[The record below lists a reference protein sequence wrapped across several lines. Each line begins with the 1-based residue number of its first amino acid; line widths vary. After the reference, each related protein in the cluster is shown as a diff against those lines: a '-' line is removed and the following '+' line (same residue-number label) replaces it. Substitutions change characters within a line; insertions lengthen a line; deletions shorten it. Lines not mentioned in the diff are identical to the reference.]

1 MHRRKSWSDSGVS
14 EVIGTILILAMTV
27 VLFASIIIW
36 VSTLP
41 TPPASTRVDMDGSLS
56 PIYDDAVAW
65 AGANITIQHRGGE
78 SLTSHKTEILLV
90 VERGAAIDSET
101 LRTRGTVSGL
111 PYGID
116 GPDLDWDA
124 GERWSYT
131 NYSILADDRVS
142 VLVIDFV
149 KSQIV
154 WNEPLRPPLGVY
166 PPLFLEK
173 WLDGDVATAFTRD
186 IPLTGRP
193 FGLYVRLSD
202 PDGDLDAG
210 SVTFELMFG
219 PRGVY
224 QLYDDGTN
232 GDYIAD
238 DGIFSRYTTTLVPAT
253 GWDRGIVLLR
263 AEDIAGHVA
272 DTRLIFQ
279 VKQGPEDETGGGGQ
293 GPLDLNFQNEF
304 QAWAIYND
312 TEWDALRWAAN
323 ETRRFEK
330 GEVVVVVVASQYL
343 KNLALQNDFMLYNP
357 DDVPQRPVVYSDPPY
372 TQNPDSDT
380 IPSTTDAFRFSEYTS
395 GFYVYEYRFSTDSAA
410 YEFDGVQLA
419 YGQYHLEITLRAS
432 NVPSPRNQFNTVDGI
447 TVTDA
452 GGNAPAYP
460 LLEFFADSGHTQPT
474 NEFRFTDVLY
484 ARVRVQDTDAGV
496 TAGDVVISDFIG
508 GIQVWP
514 RPGTAPVSA
523 VTTNGTLYYKFTVDL
538 STPSPDPWI
547 IGRNSY
553 GFRLKW
559 IQDANEDYALSKQ
572 VVIQGPRWR
581 LDVATSMEEWGHPVY
596 STKWYAFLNE
606 NDDLWSLYM
615 IEKYDTSPSQQT
627 PPWGGGSF
635 RQMVLA
641 DTDEDG
647 DLDAIT
653 GLHTTSGPLSS
664 KVFLYRNLLGNG
676 HLWERQ
682 QVVDYGSNQVLAVAA
697 GRLDKDTDVDI
708 VVGLDNGTLYRYM
721 NQGGVWAGLMI
732 VDVPGAITALKVADY
747 DMDGDKD
754 IFVGRSTDN
763 QVTIYLNNGAGTF
776 GSPVSVAVGATVY
789 DLVVADIDGDQDND
803 LIIARGANVRV
814 YFYTGSGYGGSPETL
829 TTSGNALAVDVG
841 YIDGDPNL
849 DVVAGTSTGNLYWWR
864 NGPWGRTLITTLAG
878 SDQVLSLR
886 CGDVDGD
893 FLDDVVIGSNLGD
906 VRWFRHTSSGLWNDN
921 LIQKVGAKAY
931 DVDIGDVDRG
941 VIIDRSK

>member
-27 VLFASIIIW
+27 VLFASIILW
-36 VSTLP
+36 VSSIP
-41 TPPASTRVDMDGSLS
+41 SPEASTRLDMDGNLI
-56 PIYDDAVAW
+56 PIYDAGVW
-65 AGANITIQHRGGE
+65 SGANITIQHRGGE
-78 SLTSHKTEILLV
+78 SLASHRTEILLV
-90 VERGAAIDSET
+90 VERGGSVDSET
-101 LRTRGTVSGL
+101 LKTHGTVLGL

-131 NYSILADDRVS
+131 NYSILSDDRVS

-154 WNEPLRPPLGVY
+154 WSEPLRPPLGVH

-186 IPLTGRP
+186 IPETGLP
-193 FGLYVRLSD
+193 FGLYVRLTD
-202 PDGDLDAG
+202 QDGDLDV
-210 SVTFELMFG
+210 SNVTFTLTVG
-219 PRGVY
+219 PKGTYR
-224 QLYDDGTN
+224 LYDDGTN
-232 GDYIAD
+232 GDFVAN
-238 DGIFSRYTTTLVPAT
+238 DGIFSRFDSSLKPAKS
-253 GWDRGIVLLR
+253 WDGGIILLK
-263 AEDIAGHVA
+263 AQDLAGHVT
-272 DTRLIFQ
+272 DSRMVFE
-279 VKQGPEDETGGGGQ
+279 VVEGPGGQGGGG
-293 GPLDLNFQNEF
+293 GGSSPLDLNFQNEF

-312 TEWDALRWAAN
+312 TEWDALGWAAN

-357 DDVPQRPVVYSDPPY
+357 DDVPQRPIVYSDPPY
-372 TQNPDSDT
+372 TQNPA
-380 IPSTTDAFRFSEYTS
+380 PSTRPSRTASFEFFEYIS
-395 GFYVYEYRFSTDSAA
+395 GYHVYTYRFSTDSAA
-410 YEFDGVQLA
+410 YAFNGVQLA

-432 NVPSPRNQFNTVDGI
+432 NVPPPRNQFNTVDAI

-452 GGNAPAYP
+452 NGNAPAYP
-460 LLEFFADSGHTQPT
+460 LLEFFADSAHTLPT
-474 NEFRFTDVLY
+474 DEFRFTDVLY
-484 ARVRVQDTDAGV
+484 VRVRVQDTDGGV
-496 TAGDVVISDFIG
+496 TAGDVVITDFIG
-508 GIQVWP
+508 GVQVWA
-514 RPGTAPVSA
+514 RPGTAPVST

-538 STPSPDPWI
+538 STPNPDPWI

-559 IQDANEDYALSKQ
+559 IQDTNEDYALSKQ
-572 VVIQGPRWR
+572 VVIQGPRWK
-581 LDVATSMEEWGHPVY
+581 LDIATSMEEWGHPVY
-596 STKWYAFLNE
+596 SQKWYAFLNE

-615 IEKYDTSPSQQT
+615 IEKYDTSPSQST
-627 PPWGGGSF
+627 PPWGGGNF

-653 GLHTTSGPLSS
+653 GLQNS

-697 GRLDKDTDVDI
+697 GRLDQDTDADI

-732 VDVPGAITALKVADY
+732 VDVAGAITALKVADY

-763 QVTIYLNNGAGTF
+763 QVTIYLNNGAGVF

-789 DLVVADIDGDQDND
+789 DLAVADIDGDQDND